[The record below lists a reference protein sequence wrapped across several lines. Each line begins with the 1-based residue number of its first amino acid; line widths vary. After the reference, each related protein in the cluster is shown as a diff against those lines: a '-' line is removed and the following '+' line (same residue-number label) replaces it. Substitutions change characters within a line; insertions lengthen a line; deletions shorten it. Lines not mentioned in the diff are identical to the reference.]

1 MGTIGGTMVRGDI
14 GGEAGGE
21 VGADMEELE
30 EREAERGLC
39 ESLRR
44 QLYTYEYTN
53 TERGMAPD

>member
-1 MGTIGGTMVRGDI
+1 MVRGDI

-21 VGADMEELE
+21 VGSDMEELE
-30 EREAERGLC
+30 EMEAESGLC

-53 TERGMAPD
+53 TERGTAPG